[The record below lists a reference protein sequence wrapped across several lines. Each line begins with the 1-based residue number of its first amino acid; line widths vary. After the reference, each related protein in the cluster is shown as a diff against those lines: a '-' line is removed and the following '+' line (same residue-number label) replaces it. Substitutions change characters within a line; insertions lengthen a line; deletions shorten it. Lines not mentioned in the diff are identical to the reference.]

1 MSKNNEVIIVG
12 GNHHNMLGVIRAFGE
27 KKILSNIIIINNN
40 RYCFIKKSKYV
51 KNCDIIKENEKD
63 IINLLN
69 TKYTKINPKPVLI
82 PTSDFAALIID
93 KNKSLLSKNFII
105 PGMSNNNFSVVNL
118 MNKYNQYKL
127 VKEYGINIAK
137 SWLLDLSVK
146 NVIPDD
152 MIYPCIIKPVVSA
165 FATKGDITICNNKN
179 DLLIAIEYYQK
190 ANYKEAIVQE
200 YINFD
205 KEFGLIGCIHKDK
218 IILPGVIVKERI
230 YPQRRGNVSFGII
243 KRINEFNINF
253 KKIFDLLKVIE
264 YSGMFDI
271 EIFIKGNEFYLNEI
285 NFRNSGNSY
294 LYTYEGVY
302 IVYLWYLMAINKE
315 ISLEKTEVNY
325 EFYFTDEVLELK
337 QLISKNINFKEWNKA
352 RKESKI
358 SFLFNKNDK
367 KPLLY
372 KSLYAV
378 LRRINNDK

>member
-1 MSKNNEVIIVG
+1 M
-12 GNHHNMLGVIRAFGE
+12 
-27 KKILSNIIIINNN
+27 
-40 RYCFIKKSKYV
+40 
-51 KNCDIIKENEKD
+51 
-63 IINLLN
+63 
-69 TKYTKINPKPVLI
+69 
-82 PTSDFAALIID
+82 
-93 KNKSLLSKNFII
+93 
-105 PGMSNNNFSVVNL
+105 
-118 MNKYNQYKL
+118 
-127 VKEYGINIAK
+127 
-137 SWLLDLSVK
+137 
-146 NVIPDD
+146 
-152 MIYPCIIKPVVSA
+152 
-165 FATKGDITICNNKN
+165 
-179 DLLIAIEYYQK
+179 
-190 ANYKEAIVQE
+190 
-200 YINFD
+200 
-205 KEFGLIGCIHKDK
+205 
-218 IILPGVIVKERI
+218 
-230 YPQRRGNVSFGII
+230 SFGII